1 MKKINCLLCIAA
13 LCQFNFASAADID
26 SGEQLHEENCVT
38 CHHPKAEGDHSHLY
52 TREEGRRA
60 NDLAGLESMVRMCDT
75 NLNTGWFDDEIENV
89 TAYLN
94 KTYYKFDEKTET
106 KDETE

>member
-1 MKKINCLLCIAA
+1 MNKINTLICITA
-13 LCQFNFASAADID
+13 LCQFNLASAADID
-26 SGEQLHEENCVT
+26 NGEQLHAENCVT

-52 TREEGRRA
+52 TRKENRKA
-60 NDLAGLESMVRMCDT
+60 NDLAGIASMVRMCDA

-94 KTYYKFDEKTET
+94 QTYYKFETKTED
-106 KDETE
+106 KKEK